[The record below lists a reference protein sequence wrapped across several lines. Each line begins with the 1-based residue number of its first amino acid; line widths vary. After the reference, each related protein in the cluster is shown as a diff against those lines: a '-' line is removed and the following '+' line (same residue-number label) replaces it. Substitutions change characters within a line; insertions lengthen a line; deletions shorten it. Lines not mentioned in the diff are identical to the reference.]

1 MHVEGFL
8 SNWKTLVGGMNWRNF
23 LYPLLLCGKL
33 NFASSQETSIS
44 AVSVFVKA
52 ISISSYY
59 NATVALLQLSIII
72 GWKDENCNKAEYSDG
87 VTSSHYCLSLKKSR

>member
-1 MHVEGFL
+1 MNVEKITYWCRRLSYAMHVEGFL

-52 ISISSYY
+52 ISISSY
-59 NATVALLQLSIII
+59 L
-72 GWKDENCNKAEYSDG
+72 
-87 VTSSHYCLSLKKSR
+87 